1 MLRGLASLIVVMEYP
16 KTTSFSVASYKYVRD
31 TAETVD
37 YRIEINNYLKMHNI
51 LSRRLDEELKY
62 LKIQGYESVGSK
74 LLFILSSMVRWS
86 PLMVTEVV
94 KYANR
99 VNELLKIP
107 IPPWAENARII
118 DLLNPGSKVL
128 FFLGSILTSW
138 IIGSILDILHEKKV
152 EINIM
157 VCRQEYEDYVN
168 LQNAYSLFGDHAQN
182 IYAVDCSKAEA
193 IIDQWSHGH
202 DLVVNSNYLSILS
215 LIDGLIANNIP
226 ADISSQGILFVF
238 NPKDTPM
245 YRLARFGQFSVVASL
260 EELIDLFTSS
270 STY

>member
-1 MLRGLASLIVVMEYP
+1 MV
-16 KTTSFSVASYKYVRD
+16 SFNGDGSS
-31 TAETVD
+31 
-37 YRIEINNYLKMHNI
+37 
-51 LSRRLDEELKY
+51 
-62 LKIQGYESVGSK
+62 KIC
-74 LLFILSSMVRWS
+74 
-86 PLMVTEVV
+86 
-94 KYANR
+94 NR

-152 EINIM
+152 EMNIM